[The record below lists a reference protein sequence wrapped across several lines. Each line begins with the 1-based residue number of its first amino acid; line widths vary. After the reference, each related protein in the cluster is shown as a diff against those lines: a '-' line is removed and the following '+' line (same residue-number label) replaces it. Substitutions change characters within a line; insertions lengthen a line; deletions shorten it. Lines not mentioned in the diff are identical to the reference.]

1 MIKIIVRLQTTI
13 NYNKLLTIY
22 NKIYNNSAYHN
33 IVAQSFYE
41 KLGYIKEVGY
51 VKLIDKQKW

>member
-1 MIKIIVRLQTTI
+1 MFE
-13 NYNKLLTIY
+13 YIY
-22 NKIYNNSAYHN
+22 KFAKQNNCIFISLIAEEDN

-51 VKLIDKQKW
+51 VKLIDKEKW

>member
-1 MIKIIVRLQTTI
+1 M
-13 NYNKLLTIY
+13 NIY
-22 NKIYNNSAYHN
+22 KFAKQNNCDFISLIAERDN